1 MPLNFPSSPTNG
13 QTYTDDNSV
22 VWSFDGV
29 KWDVITGATKKQ
41 YSGVK
46 VSVGATNFSLSST
59 ETAISFTE
67 ENFDTDTYFNATFAN
82 KITVNKSGFY
92 RINFLGLSSAAG
104 SSYTVSV
111 KKNGTTT
118 LSTTTFTG
126 NQTVNFDEIYELAIN
141 DYIQIVA
148 SEVSSSGSL
157 LEGTFLEV
165 TRVGLSTGT
174 GVSSWS
180 AFSGA
185 RVKLT
190 SAFNTTTIPTAI
202 AWSEAVFNQN
212 ADAIG
217 NFYWNDGQAGRFTIK
232 INGFYRISSL
242 IKMSSTGTYTFT
254 LRKNG
259 SSTVSNVSGLE
270 PNSTIRIDEIYELT
284 ADDYLEIL
292 ASDSASVGSI
302 TTDSYFEITRIGV

>member
-67 ENFDTDTYFNATFAN
+67 ENFDTDTYFNPSFPN
-82 KITVNKSGFY
+82 KITINKSGFY
-92 RINFLGLSSAAG
+92 RINFLGISSAIG
-104 SSYTVSV
+104 SSFTTSV
-111 KKNGTTT
+111 KKNNSVT
-118 LSTTTFTG
+118 LSTVTFTG
-126 NQTVNFDEIYELAIN
+126 NQTINFDETFELATG
-141 DYIQIVA
+141 DYIQIFA

-157 LEGTFLEV
+157 LEGSLLEV
-165 TRVGLSTGT
+165 TRLGLSTGT
-174 GVSSWS
+174 GISSWT

-185 RVKLT
+185 RVKLS
-190 SAFNTTTIPTAI
+190 SAFSTTSTPTSI
-202 AWSEAVFNQN
+202 AWNQSIFNQN

-217 NFYWNDGQAGRFTIK
+217 NFYWNGGQAGRFTIR
-232 INGFYRISSL
+232 INGFYRLSSL
-242 IKMSSTGTYTFT
+242 IKMSSSGTYTIT

-259 SSTVSNVSGLE
+259 ATTVSTATGLD
-270 PNSTIRIDEIYELT
+270 PNSTIRIDEIYELL
-284 ADDYLEIL
+284 ANDYIEIL
-292 ASDSASVGSI
+292 ASDTTSVGSI
-302 TTDSYFEITRIGV
+302 LTDSYFEITRIGV